1 MTRCSSKVDWQNWC
15 RGSWKAEASENEELT
30 GSEELTAAK
39 LLVAEVEPMFSWTKF
54 GLCIRVPDGRISP
67 LFIKDYRNLGNFV
80 YKKTMHQL
88 LLCVFCDRFCLTQE
102 PTLRYLQ
109 CQKPFI
115 STYMTCINACDSS
128 LPDCN
133 LILWIRIVVWPV
145 FSNYMQF
152 WAVFVNPLS
161 YKSQQITCS
170 SEKTG
175 HTAILIH

>member
-1 MTRCSSKVDWQNWC
+1 MTRCSSKVDWQSWC
-15 RGSWKAEASENEELT
+15 RGYWKAEASENEELT

-54 GLCIRVPDGRISP
+54 GLCIRVPDGRLSP

-88 LLCVFCDRFCLTQE
+88 LLCVFCDRFCLTSRTNPE
-102 PTLRYLQ
+102 ILAMSKTFHINVYDLY
-109 CQKPFI
+109 
-115 STYMTCINACDSS
+115 NACDSS

-133 LILWIRIVVWPV
+133 LVSWIRIVVWPV
-145 FSNYMQF
+145 FSKYMQF
-152 WAVFVNPLS
+152 WAVFGNPSS

-170 SEKTG
+170 SEKIG